1 VSAATFVVSTAGVAV
16 VSTTFVVSTA
26 VVQLS
31 QAGVASVDPFPP
43 HDVNDTTANRLSA
56 TNVTFFILF
65 VFCLRINF
73 TFDKYVVLSFI
84 F

>member
-1 VSAATFVVSTAGVAV
+1 V
-16 VSTTFVVSTA
+16 VSTTGVAVLSTTFVESHTA
-26 VVQLS
+26 VLS
-31 QAGVASVDPFPP
+31 QVEVASVEPLPP